1 MARQVWPQLAWL
13 QVPHRK
19 DRLPQLLLLLRP
31 VLLVLLR
38 PVLLVLLRP
47 VLLVLLR
54 PVLLVLLRP
63 VLRRKGHHLQLLL

>member
-1 MARQVWPQLAWL
+1 LAWL

-47 VLLVLLR
+47 VL
-54 PVLLVLLRP
+54 
-63 VLRRKGHHLQLLL
+63 RRKGHHLQLLL

>member
-38 PVLLVLLRP
+38 PVL
-47 VLLVLLR
+47 
-54 PVLLVLLRP
+54 
-63 VLRRKGHHLQLLL
+63 RRIGRLLQLLL